1 MAHREAECLREGR
14 TIPLR
19 WLTLARPDCLVSV
32 NKASAPGLGEVSTL
46 PQNSNSL
53 ANVYSGLLLWL
64 HDRPWFNEFNNR
76 QPEDHLERA
85 VWNCRAA
92 LVDVFVYEP

>member
-1 MAHREAECLREGR
+1 M
-14 TIPLR
+14 
-19 WLTLARPDCLVSV
+19 
-32 NKASAPGLGEVSTL
+32 NKASAPGLGEVSHL
-46 PQNSNSL
+46 PRDSNL
-53 ANVYSGLLLWL
+53 GYVYSDLLLWL

-85 VWNCRAA
+85 IWNCRAA